1 MKNNKIR
8 MVLALLA
15 ACPLL
20 LAACQSSGNDSAS
33 DAQDSSAGKGQVY
46 IFNYGDYIDPDVLK
60 QFEEETGIEV
70 VYDTYD
76 TNEEMYPIIESGSV
90 RYDVVC
96 PSDYMVERMIQNE
109 LLE

>member
-1 MKNNKIR
+1 MCIR
-8 MVLALLA
+8 
-15 ACPLL
+15 
-20 LAACQSSGNDSAS
+20 DR
-33 DAQDSSAGKGQVY
+33 VY

-76 TNEEMYPIIESGSV
+76 TNEEMYPIIEAGSV

-96 PSDYMVERMIQNE
+96 PSDSVSYTHLDVYKRQGCRFTGADGFLYQQKSDRRTERNVSGSSSGQ
-109 LLE
+109 